1 MILVAP
7 GSRLDKSRDTNDA
20 GLCRKMTSLADVF
33 CNCWRVAA
41 ASAPCKRRARP
52 CFARIVDNLPQHRL
66 GAAGSSLSSGSL
78 ARSRGTPTLGL
89 PGAEDAHSR
98 ADAVG
103 SCPLRLLSQRS
114 TPRDYCRQYLNIRID
129 RWPFTA
135 YFSSKSRNV
144 STLLSSL
151 PNQTFSEYPRN
162 SRKRK
167 TEQATD

>member
-7 GSRLDKSRDTNDA
+7 GSHLDKSRDTNDA

-33 CNCWRVAA
+33 CNCWWVTA
-41 ASAPCKRRARP
+41 ASEPCKRRARP
-52 CFARIVDNLPQHRL
+52 CLRANCRQPPPTP
-66 GAAGSSLSSGSL
+66 AGSSRIFTFIWLPGPVPQYAN
-78 ARSRGTPTLGL
+78 ARSAW
-89 PGAEDAHSR
+89 AEDAHSW
-98 ADAVG
+98 ADALG
-103 SCPLRLLSQRS
+103 SRPMRLLSQRS
-114 TPRDYCRQYLNIRID
+114 TPRDYCRQYLNSHID
-129 RWPFTA
+129 QWPFTA